1 MPIIIILQSG
11 FDGGF
16 ANKLANEWRTEL
28 LKSGPV
34 CTYSTIRSILSITI
48 RDEVDL

>member
-1 MPIIIILQSG
+1 MLDKEDEVPIIINLHSG

-16 ANKLANEWRTEL
+16 ANRLANEWRTEL

-34 CTYSTIRSILSITI
+34 
-48 RDEVDL
+48 